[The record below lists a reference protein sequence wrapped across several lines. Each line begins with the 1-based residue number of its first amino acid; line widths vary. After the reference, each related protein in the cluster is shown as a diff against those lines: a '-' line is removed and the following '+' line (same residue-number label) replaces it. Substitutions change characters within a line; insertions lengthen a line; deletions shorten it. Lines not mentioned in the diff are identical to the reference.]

1 LEDISAL
8 INQILS
14 DPNSVQQLQQ
24 AAASLGLMD
33 QQAPS
38 ADAGPQN
45 GSQQA
50 GTGGRQ
56 NSQSRQNHPGGA
68 NNQHS
73 GGRQN
78 RTHPDQDRNRQ
89 PLPEQQATALVPQS
103 GNVPNVDLSALSRI
117 LEGITRKPA
126 PAAAAPDLS
135 ALAGLLGGGNSGS
148 QNNSGPDLS
157 ALAGLLGGGNS
168 GNQSNSGPDLSAL
181 SGLLGGGSSGS
192 QSNSGPDLSALA
204 GLLGGGNSG
213 SQNNGSPDLSALSGL
228 LGGLGRQGGTESSPA
243 NSSVTA
249 LANML
254 GGQNGGG
261 SGGGMLGGIDMN
273 MLLKAQKAMS
283 ALSANQ
289 DNARLLLGLKS
300 HLKTDRAKKVDDAV
314 RVMQLIQ
321 FLPLIKETGLF
332 GGLEDVLG
340 SFGLDGVGGMLGNI
354 VSGKGLGGLLS
365 GLNLTGGR

>member
-1 LEDISAL
+1 MEDISAL

-148 QNNSGPDLS
+148 QNN
-157 ALAGLLGGGNS
+157 
-168 GNQSNSGPDLSAL
+168 
-181 SGLLGGGSSGS
+181 
-192 QSNSGPDLSALA
+192 
-204 GLLGGGNSG
+204 
-213 SQNNGSPDLSALSGL
+213 GSPDLSALSGL
-228 LGGLGRQGGTESSPA
+228 LGGLGRQGGAESSPA

-254 GGQNGGG
+254 GGQNNSG

-332 GGLEDVLG
+332 GGLKMCWG
-340 SFGLDGVGGMLGNI
+340 TLDWTVWAVCWAI
-354 VSGKGLGGLLS
+354 SCPA
-365 GLNLTGGR
+365 RAWAAF